1 MTFDLDEPLGSRTLD
16 IIQDI
21 EDDSLRDKVEES
33 LHTCT
38 EALAVVDDLD
48 LTEHEMADVFE
59 SANLATWNALAPKV
73 RDLMKAV
80 RSACDVLLR
89 IFPMQE
95 SEPADLVFE
104 VFDDFSADQINPG
117 ILSSTNHDPADSSL
131 IESSTTARA
140 SKPRGQQIDEFVSL
154 ASSRVSEAIAEAVAG
169 LTDILER
176 SFIDFGEKLRNP
188 RIVAD
193 RWFLL
198 GELYDFKRNCTEC
211 LEAIMASV
219 LHAFSE
225 EPIEDLLPRYASA
238 TTRAL
243 TIRAAVVDLDH
254 DLDFYNEAFQQ
265 MDADL
270 AQLVLVVEERMNR
283 FAASPAY
290 AILEPSDRKAAI
302 HFRLH
307 LARVRA
313 GADTSESVRDHLE
326 DYTKYL
332 TMMRTVN
339 RPEILDHHDR
349 SHLEAAQM
357 ILDSGVSD
365 AKTAMTSLFLVYGRA
380 EGLDACI
387 RLVRGGHSPPPR
399 PRLAELIQDAL
410 VRVS

>member
-33 LHTCT
+33 LHACT
-38 EALAVVDDLD
+38 EALEVVDGLE
-48 LTEHEMADVFE
+48 LCEHEMADVFE
-59 SANLATWNALAPKV
+59 TANLATWNALAPKV

-89 IFPMQE
+89 IFPVRE
-95 SEPADLVFE
+95 EAPSDFVLDE
-104 VFDDFSADQINPG
+104 FDDFSGDHVDLGVSISANPG
-117 ILSSTNHDPADSSL
+117 VDESSLFDSSA
-131 IESSTTARA
+131 TRG
-140 SKPRGQQIDEFVSL
+140 SKPRAQQIDDLVSL

-176 SFIDFGEKLRNP
+176 SFIEFGEKLRNP

-198 GELYDFKRNCTEC
+198 GELHDFKRNCTEC

-225 EPIEDLLPRYASA
+225 EPIEELLPRYASA

-243 TIRAAVVDLDH
+243 TIRACIVDLDH

-265 MDADL
+265 IDADL
-270 AQLVLVVEERMNR
+270 PQLVSVVEERMNR

-302 HFRLH
+302 LFRLH
-307 LARVRA
+307 LARARA
-313 GADTSESVRDHLE
+313 GAESWASVRDHLE

-387 RLVRGGHSPPPR
+387 RLVRGGHSPPPSV
-399 PRLAELIQDAL
+399 RLAELIQDAL